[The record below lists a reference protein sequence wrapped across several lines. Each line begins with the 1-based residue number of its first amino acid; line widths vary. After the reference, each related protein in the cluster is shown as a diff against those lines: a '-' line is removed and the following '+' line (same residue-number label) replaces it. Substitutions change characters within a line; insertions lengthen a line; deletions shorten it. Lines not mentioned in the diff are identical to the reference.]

1 MEKIESFVGV
11 IKTYYDN
18 EQTKLKEEYF
28 VNAGKIEGIYR
39 SYYYNFS
46 ELPKNNTTNKGQL
59 LEEINYTNGHRN
71 GIYKSFYENGSL
83 KEEATYIN
91 GKINGIHKLY
101 YENGR
106 LWEKVNY
113 IDIKIKVDN

>member
-1 MEKIESFVGV
+1 VHEISV
-11 IKTYYDN
+11 Y
-18 EQTKLKEEYF
+18 
-28 VNAGKIEGIYR
+28 VNA
-39 SYYYNFS
+39 N
-46 ELPKNNTTNKGQL
+46 
-59 LEEINYTNGHRN
+59 
-71 GIYKSFYENGSL
+71 YENGSL

-106 LWEKVNY
+106 LWEEINY